1 MADPTQVLHV
11 AIVAALKTAPAIA
24 SGRIYSRPPPNPPY
38 PHVSLGPI
46 DTVGDDNSC
55 FDSSECNVQINVW
68 SNEKDMREVQEIAD
82 LVRTRLKTEPT
93 LAGFTVPVV
102 EYVTTRYIDDPQQEL
117 RRAALEFRYLIDH
130 SYS

>member
-1 MADPTQVLHV
+1 MADPTQLLHK
-11 AIVAALKTAPAIA
+11 AIIAALETAPAVA
-24 SGRIYSRPPPNPPY
+24 SGRIYGRVQPNATFPY
-38 PHVSLGPI
+38 VSLGPI

-55 FDSSECNVQINVW
+55 FDSSECNVQVNVW
-68 SNEKDMREVQEIAD
+68 SNHKDMREVEEIAG

-93 LAGFTVPVV
+93 LTGFHVPVV
-102 EYVTTRYIDDPQQEL
+102 EYVTTRYLDDPQQEL